1 VFRTRPKLCVIA
13 VTCHINR
20 KLRVYKYKHDLG
32 YHTTR
37 KMRVEIRV
45 CELKITRKLVNSH
58 TDARSSWRAATDKL
72 QPLLNAAA
80 RLIVSDMRKLMWPV
94 SDIFVQP
101 GVITSLCLDTVSA
114 RMGVR
119 DSLLPAQLPGTH

>member
-1 VFRTRPKLCVIA
+1 
-13 VTCHINR
+13 
-20 KLRVYKYKHDLG
+20 
-32 YHTTR
+32 
-37 KMRVEIRV
+37 
-45 CELKITRKLVNSH
+45 LKITRKLVNSH

-119 DSLLPAQLPGTH
+119 DSLLPAQLPGTHWAMICVIRRLALTVSDVCLKLGCFQST